1 MFRKWFIVVFLLML
15 TPMITVQARDILA
28 NDVCTIDESMTIQ
41 GTVFAFCEE
50 LYIDGT
56 VNGDV
61 FAATIRTEINGTVH
75 GSVYIIS
82 GQLDVSGEIIK
93 GIHFG
98 GAVLRVHPLDPLAE
112 LSDDTVEPPPPRA
125 NLTIGSIKALTLSTT
140 VYSDTIIEDG
150 ILNAGYQLIVN
161 GDTHNEI
168 NFWGSA
174 LVINGRVD
182 GSTFA
187 VVGDP
192 ASDSSQIETL
202 LLPLNLDLSLV
213 NPGLIVGETA
223 EITGLLSY
231 QGPVEGDI
239 QGKLTLLPDYN
250 LPDTS
255 VVVGID
261 EPGFLT
267 TYFEALGSQ
276 FSTLLIIG
284 ILVLFFA
291 NNFLKAPVAN
301 LRTRPF
307 ASLAVGLLGFLLSF
321 PVVLIIIVLSLALLG
336 FLFILGFRGVVLA
349 IALVLGLVNIGGVSI
364 FYFVAIFVTRAI
376 VGLAI
381 GRFILRIGFG
391 RNDVDDH
398 RWLQYL
404 ALLLGVLL
412 IAILTSLPII
422 GIIINATTLFLGLGA
437 VMIVVTAQ
445 FERLRTVVVPTA
457 DSWYTPSPAIIRE
470 HRLRPNMEQA
480 TFAANEGLPLAPPP
494 NNQLDTKQTPP
505 GTQNLPEGFEWDFFE
520 D

>member
-1 MFRKWFIVVFLLML
+1 MFRKWFIIACLLML
-15 TPMITVQARDILA
+15 SPMISVEARDILA
-28 NDVCTIDESMTIQ
+28 DDVCTIDDSMTIR

-56 VNGDV
+56 VDGDV
-61 FAATIRTEINGTVH
+61 FAATLRTEINGTVN
-75 GSVYIIS
+75 GSVYIVS
-82 GQLDVSGEIIK
+82 GQLDITGQVIK
-93 GIHFG
+93 GVHFG
-98 GAVLRVHPLDPLAE
+98 GASLRINPLAPIVE
-112 LSDDTVEPPPPRA
+112 DENDTTASTPPREA
-125 NLTIGSIKALTLSTT
+125 LTIGSIKALSLSTIIF
-140 VYSDTIIEDG
+140 SDTTIEDG

-161 GDTHNEI
+161 GNTNNEI

-174 LVINGRVD
+174 LIINGYVD
-182 GSTFA
+182 GSTYA

-202 LLPLNLDLSLV
+202 LLPLNLDLELV
-213 NPGLIVGETA
+213 DPGLIVGESG

-231 QGPVEGDI
+231 QGPAEGDI
-239 QGKLTLLPDYN
+239 QGTLTLEADYN

-255 VVVGID
+255 VVIGID

-267 TYFEALGSQ
+267 TYIEALGSQ

-321 PVVLIIIVLSLALLG
+321 PVVLIIIVLSLSLLG

-349 IALVLGLVNIGGVSI
+349 IAMVLGLVNIGGVSI

-381 GRFILRIGFG
+381 GRFILRIIFG
-391 RNDVDDH
+391 RNDVDEQ

-404 ALLLGVLL
+404 ALVVGVLL
-412 IAILTSLPII
+412 IAILTSLPIV
-422 GIIINATTLFLGLGA
+422 GIIFNASALFLGLGA

-445 FERLRTVVVPTA
+445 FERLRTVVIPTA

-470 HRLRPNMEQA
+470 HRIRPNMEQA
-480 TFAANEGLPLAPPP
+480 TIPTEPSVPLVPPQP
-494 NNQLDTKQTPP
+494 NQIGTTQMPP
-505 GTQNLPEGFEWDFFE
+505 GTQNLPEGFEWDFF
-520 D
+520 DD